1 MRQEKQDK
9 LELLFDLIEHPEHYT
24 ESQRESLFNDVEV
37 KELYQQLVETR
48 EAFDYQKSKE
58 GMTMPSI
65 SDEWEKLWRVK
76 SESKSEERRVRSE
89 EFKCHSKDNIS
100 SKQNEGK
107 TSFLKIVTLWPPMRK
122 IAAIVAILVVSGIA
136 FAAIH
141 LASRNHHDAA
151 ISQPRQTIEQHD
163 SVSNS
168 STLVKTQQASTTDS
182 TAISKLQLVYEN
194 VELQNILAP
203 ISEHFHVSV
212 SYKNES
218 ARHIRLYLQL
228 TEDMNLDDIVELVN
242 HFEKVNVRHEGNNLI
257 VE

>member
-1 MRQEKQDK
+1 MKQDNQGK
-9 LELLFDLIEHPEHYT
+9 LDMLLDLLEHPENYS
-24 ESQRESLFNDVEV
+24 ECKKNALLEDLEV
-37 KELYQQLVETR
+37 RKLYQQMVETR
-48 EAFDYQKSKE
+48 ESFDYQKSKE
-58 GMTMPSI
+58 GMTMPSV
-65 SDEWEKLWRVK
+65 SDEWKKLRRVK
-76 SESKSEERRVRSE
+76 SESKSEEGRVKSE
-89 EFKCHSKDNIS
+89 EFKCHSKDIIS
-100 SKQNEGK
+100 SKQNNGK
-107 TSFLKIVTLWPPMRK
+107 TSFSKIVTLWPPMRK

-141 LASRNHHDAA
+141 LATHH
-151 ISQPRQTIEQHD
+151 RQNTSSVQLKQAIEQQD
-163 SVSNS
+163 SVRPS
-168 STLVKTQQASTTDS
+168 SALATTQQASTTDS

-228 TEDMNLDDIVELVN
+228 SENMGLDDIVELVN